1 MKLSYAARIKR
12 ARRLLA
18 LTQHAAS
25 QKWGVTQQTISK
37 WERGQSLPTGL
48 YRKLLDRILIS
59 IENPKSK

>member
-12 ARRLLA
+12 ARHLLG

-37 WERGQSLPTGL
+37 WERGQARPTGL
-48 YRKLLDRILIS
+48 YRKLLERVLTS